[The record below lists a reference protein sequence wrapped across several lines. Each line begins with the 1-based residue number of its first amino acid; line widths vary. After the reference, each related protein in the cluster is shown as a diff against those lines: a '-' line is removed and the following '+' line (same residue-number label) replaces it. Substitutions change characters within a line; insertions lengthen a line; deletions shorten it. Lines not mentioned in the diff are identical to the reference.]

1 MRAFG
6 VVSAV
11 RWPCGRDAQPR
22 PDCHQRRIVR
32 HTAGGLG
39 YWFGLRGRC
48 RIGTG
53 VMPGYAKDVKL
64 RSDAAHRRAREAA
77 QRMTATF
84 EHAAHAIERS
94 AVLAD
99 DHAERHE
106 QAGRHEAARKERAAA
121 ERAREAARRARAR
134 VEGADSSRAPTAST

>member
-1 MRAFG
+1 MVAVTGRAPTSAPLSTETSSPARGVRPLHVRLGEVPGFG
-6 VVSAV
+6 VVSTV

-94 AVLAD
+94 AV
-99 DHAERHE
+99 
-106 QAGRHEAARKERAAA
+106 
-121 ERAREAARRARAR
+121 
-134 VEGADSSRAPTAST
+134 

>member
-32 HTAGGLG
+32 GTAGGLG

-53 VMPGYAKDVKL
+53 VMPGHANLKL
-64 RSDAAHRRAREAA
+64 RSEAAHRRAWEVA

-84 EHAAHAIERS
+84 ERVAESLERS

-99 DHAERHE
+99 DHAQREE
-106 QAGRHEAARKERAAA
+106 QAGRHEAAAKE
-121 ERAREAARRARAR
+121 
-134 VEGADSSRAPTAST
+134 